1 MKKMKTSTLRTL
13 TILAFVLL
21 VVVGLAFHTG
31 TGTISAFGYK
41 TISAI
46 CPLGSI
52 EAQLASKTFLPQVLI
67 SLAVFVLITILLGR
81 IFCAWACPVPLFR
94 KWFPKKSAKVNAGEK
109 SSALEQSVEHTHENT
124 VSKTSGTVDSSY
136 YVLGGALASTFI
148 FGFPVFCL
156 ICPVGLTF
164 AVLIGVWRLI
174 QFNEPTWSLLIFPLI
189 LILELVFY
197 RYSCRKFCP
206 LGALI
211 SLVSRL
217 NIFVR
222 PKIDQTKCM
231 QTSKGI
237 ECKLCK
243 SVCNEAIDLHEK
255 AASSAQLSRCT
266 KCRDCADVCPMGA
279 IKFPFFRKKN
289 DKE

>member
-1 MKKMKTSTLRTL
+1 MKKIKASTLRTM
-13 TILAFVLL
+13 TILSFVALT
-21 VVVGLAFHTG
+21 VIGLAFHTG

-52 EAQLASKTFLPQVLI
+52 EAQLASKTFIPQVMI
-67 SLAVFVLITILLGR
+67 SLAVFVLITILFGR
-81 IFCAWACPVPLFR
+81 IFCAWGCPVPLFR
-94 KWFPKKSAKVNAGEK
+94 KWFPKNNSKVKENEN
-109 SSALEQSVEHTHENT
+109 SSVLVEQVPLK
-124 VSKTSGTVDSSY
+124 KTSSTVDSSY
-136 YVLGGALASTFI
+136 YVLGGAFFSTFL

-164 AVLIGVWRLI
+164 AVLIGFWRLI
-174 QFNEPTWSLLIFPLI
+174 QFNEPTWSLLIFPII

-206 LGALI
+206 LGAVI
-211 SLVSRL
+211 SIVSRF
-217 NIFVR
+217 NIFTR
-222 PKIDQTKCM
+222 PKIDQSKCM

-237 ECKLCK
+237 DCKLCK
-243 SVCNEAIDLHEK
+243 NVCNEDIDLHQK
-255 AASSAQLSRCT
+255 KDSVAQLARCT

-279 IKFPFFRKKN
+279 IKFPFFNKKS
-289 DKE
+289 DKSVADEHV

>member
-1 MKKMKTSTLRTL
+1 MKKIKASTLRTL

-21 VVVGLAFHTG
+21 VIIGLAFHTG

-46 CPLGSI
+46 CPLGSL

-67 SLAVFVLITILLGR
+67 SLAVFVLITILFGR

-94 KWFPKKSAKVNAGEK
+94 KWFPKNNSKINHAEK
-109 SSALEQSVEHTHENT
+109 ELHASSPKI
-124 VSKTSGTVDSSY
+124 SKTVDTSY
-136 YVLGGALASTFI
+136 FVLGGALTSSFI

-164 AVLIGVWRLI
+164 AVLIGAWRLI
-174 QFNEPTWSLLIFPLI
+174 QFNEPTWSLLIFPVI
-189 LILELVFY
+189 LVLELVFY
-197 RYSCRKFCP
+197 RYSCSKFCP

-217 NIFVR
+217 NIFTR
-222 PKIDQTKCM
+222 PKIDPTKCL

-243 SVCNEAIDLHEK
+243 SVCNEAIDLHEPAK
-255 AASSAQLSRCT
+255 ASTLSRCT
-266 KCRDCADVCPMGA
+266 KCRDCADVCPMSA
-279 IKFPFFRKKN
+279 IKFPFFSQKK
-289 DKE
+289 DKPL

>member
-1 MKKMKTSTLRTL
+1 MKKIKASTLRTL

-21 VVVGLAFHTG
+21 VIIGLAFHTG
-31 TGTISAFGYK
+31 TGTLSAFGYK
-41 TISAI
+41 TFSAI
-46 CPLGSI
+46 CPLGSL
-52 EAQLASKTFLPQVLI
+52 EAQLASKTFLPHILI

-94 KWFPKKSAKVNAGEK
+94 KWFPKNNPTINHVEK
-109 SSALEQSVEHTHENT
+109 EIHASSE
-124 VSKTSGTVDSSY
+124 KTTQTVDSGY
-136 YVLGGALASTFI
+136 FVLGGALASSFI

-174 QFNEPTWSLLIFPLI
+174 QFNEPTWSLLAFPLI
-189 LILELVFY
+189 LIVELALY

-217 NIFVR
+217 NIFAR

-231 QTSKGI
+231 QTSKGV

-243 SVCNEAIDLHEK
+243 SVCNEAIDLHETVHT
-255 AASSAQLSRCT
+255 STLSRCT
-266 KCRDCADVCPMGA
+266 KCRDCADVCPMSA
-279 IKFPFFRKKN
+279 IKFPFLSQKN
-289 DKE
+289 NKHI